1 MKKRKGNKG
10 KGQSAAFD
18 DWDSVRATKG
28 QGGGGSLAPVVAGLV
43 AVALLAAAYYYQPT
57 AGDQAPDIGEGDLAT
72 VRVCHHMLRLLS
84 DCSTRTN
91 YLQMCFAR

>member
-10 KGQSAAFD
+10 KGQSATFD

-43 AVALLAAAYYYQPT
+43 VVALLAAAYYYQSI
-57 AGDQAPDIGEGDLAT
+57 ASDQTI
-72 VRVCHHMLRLLS
+72 V
-84 DCSTRTN
+84 
-91 YLQMCFAR
+91 